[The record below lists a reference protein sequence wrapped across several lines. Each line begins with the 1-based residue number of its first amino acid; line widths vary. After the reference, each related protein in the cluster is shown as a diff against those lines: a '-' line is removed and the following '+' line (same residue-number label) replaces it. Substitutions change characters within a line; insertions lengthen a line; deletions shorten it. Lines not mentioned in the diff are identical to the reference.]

1 MGVLLFNSTKTTNM
15 KVFLVLALAICA
27 TASAQKEQIIQCRE
41 PDPVF
46 VEPIFPAKKEQAVDL
61 EELRAKINAINEKIE
76 ASKTEAVIL
85 DFDEIKEKYGDKL
98 VKKLQKLKDQGKKL
112 KLSKLKLTNSLK
124 NEL

>member
-1 MGVLLFNSTKTTNM
+1 
-15 KVFLVLALAICA
+15 LAICA
-27 TASAQKEQIIQCRE
+27 VSAQKEQVIQCRE

-98 VKKLQKLKDQGKKL
+98 VKKLQKLKDQGKKA
-112 KLSKLKLTNSLK
+112 KVIKA
-124 NEL
+124 